1 MGIEDLIRDALH
13 QPYDY
18 VGYHVSRKLAEL
30 HPDKTI
36 LQGRNSAFDLDD
48 FVRAGK
54 CAVVEQRSV
63 FLHATRAWQ
72 GINKKQ
78 KRLVE
83 NGWLNV
89 LWRGEL
95 LDVILITYNE
105 CGRRTRHHWIVADT
119 EKFAEDFL
127 DAVCAWSC
135 EVRGEILVYQDGEFE
150 KDRELFEAIKSANF
164 DNLILPAPLK
174 QQLRE
179 DFVQFF
185 NSRATYERYGIPW
198 RRGSLFIGPPG
209 NGKTHAVKALINH
222 LGQPCLYVRSF
233 CGYDEESEQ
242 ENIARLFARAR
253 MLPCIVVL
261 EDVDSMITDK
271 NRAVFLNELDGF
283 RTNTGV
289 AVLATTNHPEKL
301 DVAILDR
308 PSRFDRK
315 YYFNLPAETERCAY
329 VQNWNRELQPE
340 LRLSDTTSAVLVE
353 QTEGFSFAYLKEL
366 FVSSMAQWMTNAG
379 RTQMN
384 EVVIEQVNLLRRQL
398 QSAQPPSK

>member
-242 ENIARLFARAR
+242 ENIAALLRAR
-253 MLPCIVVL
+253 GCC
-261 EDVDSMITDK
+261 
-271 NRAVFLNELDGF
+271 RASSCS
-283 RTNTGV
+283 
-289 AVLATTNHPEKL
+289 K
-301 DVAILDR
+301 
-308 PSRFDRK
+308 
-315 YYFNLPAETERCAY
+315 
-329 VQNWNRELQPE
+329 
-340 LRLSDTTSAVLVE
+340 TS
-353 QTEGFSFAYLKEL
+353 T
-366 FVSSMAQWMTNAG
+366 
-379 RTQMN
+379 R
-384 EVVIEQVNLLRRQL
+384 
-398 QSAQPPSK
+398 